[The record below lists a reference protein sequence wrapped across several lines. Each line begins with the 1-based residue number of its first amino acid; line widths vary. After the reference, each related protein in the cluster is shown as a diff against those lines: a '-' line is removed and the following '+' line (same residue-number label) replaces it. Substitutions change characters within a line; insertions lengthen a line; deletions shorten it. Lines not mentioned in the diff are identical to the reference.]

1 MTFLFRKGNETAQLT
16 PPLVKTIMTFSKSLA
31 DSFLLEYEQFC
42 DRIDD
47 KQLLSHEAK
56 SNLFRAFLEWKKQ

>member
-1 MTFLFRKGNETAQLT
+1 
-16 PPLVKTIMTFSKSLA
+16 MTFSKSSA
-31 DSFLLEYEQFC
+31 DSFLLEYAQFC